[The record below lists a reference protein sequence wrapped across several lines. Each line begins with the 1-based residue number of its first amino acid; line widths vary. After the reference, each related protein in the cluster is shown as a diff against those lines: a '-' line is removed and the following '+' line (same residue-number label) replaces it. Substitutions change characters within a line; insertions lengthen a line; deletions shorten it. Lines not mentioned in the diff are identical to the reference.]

1 MSTSSR
7 MHQAEIQNRR
17 HESAIKR
24 YRGQKSNRSSKGEI
38 EGMREDKQIMAKN
51 FEKGRQT

>member
-7 MHQAEIQNRR
+7 MHQGEIQNRR
-17 HESAIKR
+17 HDSAIKR